1 MNHSPIPVDLA
12 DRFVKMMTG
21 QGGNIM
27 TMNQASHLRMR
38 WEQRADP
45 RSCKHLNLELE
56 HGNDNYLTD
65 NYHCTACGELV
76 VANTREPIQVV

>member
-1 MNHSPIPVDLA
+1 MNHSPIPVDPA
-12 DRFVKMMTG
+12 NRFVKMMIG

-27 TMNQASHLRMR
+27 TMNQASHLRVR

-45 RSCKHLNLELE
+45 RSCKHLNLELV
-56 HGNDNYLTD
+56 HDNDNYLTD

>member
-1 MNHSPIPVDLA
+1 
-12 DRFVKMMTG
+12 MTKD
-21 QGGNIM
+21 
-27 TMNQASHLRMR
+27 QAAHLRVR
-38 WEQRADP
+38 WERRGDLRP
-45 RSCKHLNLELE
+45 CKHLNLELE